1 MDDVEGMNIE
11 RTTGDGGN
19 RSDDS
24 DTLWAQVDE
33 IEEGI
38 EEGDDRPSYLR
49 KRVLTIVGSDFNR
62 ILC

>member
-38 EEGDDRPSYLR
+38 EEGDD
-49 KRVLTIVGSDFNR
+49 
-62 ILC
+62 